1 MIPGDTSVK
10 AAQLLAG
17 DSSQDRIGEIIDL
30 FGRGEADLR
39 MGIQLGGK
47 PGGPAFGRAD
57 AEKINVG
64 HMGHHWHSSS
74 ESILR
79 RNYSMVSRCL
89 AFVLFDPAN
98 GG

>member
-39 MGIQLGGK
+39 MGIKLGGK
-47 PGGPAFGRAD
+47 PGGPAFGGAD
-57 AEKINVG
+57 ADKINVG
-64 HMGHHWHSSS
+64 HMG
-74 ESILR
+74 IIGTVLR
-79 RNYSMVSRCL
+79 KVYSTGTTPWFQG
-89 AFVLFDPAN
+89 A
-98 GG
+98 